1 MSSHQ
6 KSPEHG
12 GNVWNASNEWGIAL
26 ESLLDFSANIN
37 PLGPSPLA
45 VKAIEKH
52 LPLICHYPEPGA
64 RSLVKELA
72 RWLGVDVEQ
81 LVLGNGGSE
90 LIYLIARMFY
100 KGRVLLLAPC
110 FSEYGKGLINALIE
124 HFYLEEQESFRL
136 PVESICSRIE
146 RNDLIFIGNPNNP
159 TGNLFEPDS
168 LVEIVKQAARQD
180 AVVVVDEA
188 FLDFTGQP
196 LRSLRDRVLLHSNL
210 IIVSSLTKI
219 FAIPG
224 LRLGY
229 AVAAPGTAAAMER
242 LLPSWRINSLA
253 LAAAR
258 ASLSDL
264 KYIEE
269 TVATVRTEREFL
281 EQKMPVL
288 GFTVYPAAANFL
300 LLKADEGKGITAGRL
315 QQALGP
321 RGILIRLCDNFV
333 NLTPYHFRIAVKTH
347 SENMR
352 LIKALEEVFV

>member
-1 MSSHQ
+1 MSGHQ
-6 KSPEHG
+6 KSLEHG
-12 GNVWNASNEWGIAL
+12 GNVWNASQEWGIAL

-52 LPLICHYPEPGA
+52 MPLICHYPEPGA
-64 RSLVKELA
+64 KSLKKELA
-72 RWLGVDVEQ
+72 GRLGVDKEQ

-90 LIYLIARMFY
+90 LIYLMARMFY
-100 KGRVLLLAPC
+100 KGRILLLAPC
-110 FSEYGKGLINALIE
+110 FSEYGKGLINARIDY
-124 HFYLEEQESFRL
+124 FYLEEQESFGL
-136 PVESICSRIE
+136 QVESFCSRIE

-159 TGNLFEPDS
+159 TGNLFEPAGLD
-168 LVEIVKQAARQD
+168 EIVKQAARQD
-180 AVVVVDEA
+180 AVVVIDEA
-188 FLDFTGQP
+188 FLDFTGEP
-196 LRSLRDRVLLHSNL
+196 LKSLRDRVLLHSNL
-210 IIVSSLTKI
+210 IIVGSLTKI

-229 AVAAPGTAAAMER
+229 AVAAPGTAATMES

-258 ASLSDL
+258 ASLSDQ
-264 KYIEE
+264 KYIKE
-269 TVATVRTEREFL
+269 TVATVRKERKFL
-281 EQKMPVL
+281 EQQMAVL

-300 LLKADEGKGITAGRL
+300 LLKADEGKGFTAGKL
-315 QQALGP
+315 QQLLGP

-333 NLTPYHFRIAVKTH
+333 NLTPYHLRIAVKTH

-352 LIKALEEVFV
+352 LLEALKEVFA